1 MSVKLLPLDNFLKS
15 FGNAMHNRMDLSP
28 YYGHWYQCACGG
40 EHVMDSRTS
49 LVLQGY
55 WKVMAICPEDL
66 TYFTNIKVQMF
77 MMVKFK
83 GFKSLCGTRINT
95 AEDQQLLMA
104 VVDQLK

>member
-1 MSVKLLPLDNFLKS
+1 MSVKLLPLEDFLSS
-15 FGNAMHNRMDLSP
+15 FGNAMRNRMDLTP

-40 EHVMDSRTS
+40 EHVMDDRTL

-55 WKVMAICPEDL
+55 WKVMAICPEDP

-83 GFKSLCGTRINT
+83 GFKSLCGTRVT
-95 AEDQQLLMA
+95 SGYDQQLLMS
-104 VVDQLK
+104 VVDHLR